1 MPNYLFYNEYKKIG
15 ILFRQIKMETFTNYD
30 VYGVYDNMNMHNS
43 SFLFSEDKDSLW
55 QNINLSENYEENS
68 GYDNNEPYNKI
79 SYQNNSSSG
88 QPTKATMEENKNK
101 DNDQE
106 KIKQNKAEESHN
118 SYPVQKEKNGTRKN
132 TLLGRKRKEDSGSGE
147 HNKFSDDNLRRKCK
161 HLVLDSAFNFINDKI
176 KEKYNGNIGNGR
188 FVKQL
193 LILNH
198 KQKSDAS
205 IKFNKEFLHKNLGD
219 IFSEKISSRYTSY
232 NPYHNKCLIKLLTCN
247 EDEDKKSYFS
257 KLFSIAFVDCLRHFR
272 GSKKIEELEGM
283 IGFDN
288 IKSKYENDADYLKSL
303 DYYIMNYEEIM
314 NNKRIRK
321 EDKKN

>member
-1 MPNYLFYNEYKKIG
+1 MKA
-15 ILFRQIKMETFTNYD
+15 FTDYD
-30 VYGVYDNMNMHNS
+30 IYHAYDNMNMNN
-43 SFLFSEDKDSLW
+43 SFLYFSEGKDPPW
-55 QNINLSENYEENS
+55 ENNNLFENYEENC
-68 GYDNNEPYNKI
+68 GYDSNEPDNKI
-79 SYQNNSSSG
+79 IYQYNSLSG
-88 QPTKATMEENKNK
+88 QPTNSTIEKKKNK

-247 EDEDKKSYFS
+247 EDEDKKNYFS
-257 KLFSIAFVDCLRHFR
+257 KLFSITFDNCLRHYI

-283 IGFDN
+283 IKFDN

-321 EDKKN
+321 ENKKNGINEL